1 MIRYSRIAAAVAAL
15 LLLLLAG
22 CADFKMRGS
31 VEEDRD
37 VAASFRSFEHRPD
50 MNYYS
55 SGPDAHP
62 NALMGLNK
70 DYALEPGLWKKVNSA
85 DELKAMVWGMNKN
98 AREMYASVRGFRILD
113 NEGKPIGI
121 WYSHISHRAMLIM
134 KGDRKVLVYTPDI
147 RRADP

>member
-1 MIRYSRIAAAVAAL
+1 MIRYSRIAAVAAAL

-37 VAASFRSFEHRPD
+37 VTASLRSFEFRPD

-62 NALMGLNK
+62 NALLGLTK
-70 DYALEPGLWKKVNSA
+70 DYVLEPGLWKKVDSA

-98 AREMYASVRGFRILD
+98 AREMYANVHGFRVLD
-113 NEGKPIGI
+113 NEGKAIGV
-121 WYSHISHRAMLIM
+121 WYSHISKRAMLIM

>member
-1 MIRYSRIAAAVAAL
+1 MVRYSRIAAAAAAL

-37 VAASFRSFEHRPD
+37 VATSFRSFEYRPD

-85 DELKAMVWGMNKN
+85 DELKTMVWGMNKN

-113 NEGKPIGI
+113 NEGKAIGV
-121 WYSHISHRAMLIM
+121 WYSHISERAMLIM